1 MGFEEKLKEI
11 DNLINLVKE
20 HTAGM
25 DKASFLSSI
34 GTIMKIYSLENDIP
48 MKDFMIE
55 FVTGIFAAEDAFPG
69 LFDDD
74 DDDK

>member
-1 MGFEEKLKEI
+1 MGFEEKFKKI

-25 DKASFLSSI
+25 DKASFLSPI
-34 GTIMKIYSLENDIP
+34 GTVMKLYSLENDIP

-55 FVTGIFAAEDAFPG
+55 FVAGIFAAKDALPG

-74 DDDK
+74 DDD

>member
-1 MGFEEKLKEI
+1 MDFEARFKEI
-11 DNLINLVKE
+11 DNLISLVKE

-34 GTIMKIYSLENDIP
+34 GTVMKVYSLENDLP

-55 FVTGIFAAEDAFPG
+55 FVAGIFAAEDVFPG
-69 LFDDD
+69 LFGDDE
-74 DDDK
+74 